1 MSIEN
6 DEIRE
11 KLLCVLRNNIQDLK
25 SVDNRSYLEI
35 GDVRIYCYTTFVYKD
50 VVIKKEVIEEP
61 QYFWHKP
68 KVKFV
73 DGTGIKIDYT
83 TFDVTY
89 GNYTTRLTKEEYEE
103 IMKIREE
110 KIKEKQ
116 LEELTKLCNTT
127 N

>member
-25 SVDNRSYLEI
+25 GVYNRSYLEI

-68 KVKFV
+68 KVKIV
-73 DGTGIKIDYT
+73 DGTGVEIDYT
-83 TFDVTY
+83 TFEVAY
-89 GNYTTRLTKEEYEE
+89 GDYTTRLTKEEYQE

-116 LEELTKLCNTT
+116 LEELTKLCN
-127 N
+127 NN

>member
-1 MSIEN
+1 MEN

-25 SVDNRSYLEI
+25 SLYNRSYLEI

-68 KVKFV
+68 KVKIV
-73 DGTGIKIDYT
+73 DGTGVEIDYT
-83 TFDVTY
+83 TFEVTY
-89 GNYTTRLTKEEYEE
+89 GDYTTRLTKEEYEE

-116 LEELTKLCNTT
+116 LEELTKLCNG

>member
-1 MSIEN
+1 MEN
-6 DEIRE
+6 NEIRE

-25 SVDNRSYLEI
+25 SVFNRSYLEI
-35 GDVRIYCYTTFVYKD
+35 GDVRIYCHTTFVYKD
-50 VVIKKEVIEEP
+50 VVTKKEVIEEP

-68 KVKFV
+68 KVKII
-73 DGTGIKIDYT
+73 DGRGVEIDYT

-89 GNYTTRLTKEEYEE
+89 RDYTTRLTKEEYEE

-116 LEELTKLCNTT
+116 LEELTKICDGD
-127 N
+127 

>member
-1 MSIEN
+1 MEN

-25 SVDNRSYLEI
+25 SVYNRSYLEI
-35 GDVRIYCYTTFVYKD
+35 GDVKIYCYMTFAYKD
-50 VVIKKEVIEEP
+50 VVTKKEVIEEP

-68 KVKFV
+68 KVKIV
-73 DGTGIKIDYT
+73 EGTGVEIDYT
-83 TFDVTY
+83 TFEVTY
-89 GNYTTRLTKEEYEE
+89 GDYTTRLTKEEYEE
-103 IMKIREE
+103 IMKIRKE

-116 LEELTKLCNTT
+116 LEELTKLCNG